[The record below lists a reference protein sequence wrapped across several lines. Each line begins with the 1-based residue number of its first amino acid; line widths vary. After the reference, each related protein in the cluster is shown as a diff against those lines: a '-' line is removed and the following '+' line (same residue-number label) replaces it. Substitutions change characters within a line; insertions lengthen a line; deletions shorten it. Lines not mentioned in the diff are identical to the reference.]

1 MINTIVQLNETP
13 VGVPKPS
20 DFKLATA
27 EVANLQNDEV
37 LCQIMYLSLDPYMRS
52 QISGLHISGSVLPG
66 TMMNGETVARVID
79 SKSDEFKKGDIVR
92 GFGGWQQYA
101 VLPAKAL
108 TKLPA
113 DASSYSAYLSALGS
127 TGLTAYAAL
136 ILKGAPKQGDTVV
149 IPAATGG
156 VGSTAAQLAKIY
168 GCKVIGIAGG
178 EEKCRLAVEKL
189 GYDACID
196 RKNENVAEK
205 LKEYCPDGVDI
216 YLDLVGG
223 ETLNIVSTQLA
234 IGARVILCGIMS
246 EVNKTERSG
255 GPMPAMWIKSRATV
269 YGFVVYDFE
278 GQRAEFIKE
287 CQAYID
293 DKRLMLFEEITTG
306 IENAPDAF
314 CRLMNGKNIGK
325 VIVKVSE

>member
-1 MINTIVQLNETP
+1 MLNTIVQLKQTP
-13 VGVPKPS
+13 EGVPEPS
-20 DFKLATA
+20 DFQLASA
-27 EVANLQNDEV
+27 EVDALQEGEV

-66 TMMNGETVARVID
+66 TMMNGETIARVLE
-79 SKSDEFKKGDIVR
+79 SRSDDFQAGDMVR

-101 VLPAKAL
+101 ILPAKAL

-113 DASSYSAYLSALGS
+113 DATNYSAYLSALGS

-178 EEKCRLAVEKL
+178 EEKCRVAVEKL

-196 RKNENVAEK
+196 RKTENVAEK
-205 LKEYCPDGVDI
+205 LKELCPDGVDI

-223 ETLNIVSTQLA
+223 ETLNIVSSQLA

-269 YGFVVYDFE
+269 FGFVVYDFE
-278 GQRAEFIKE
+278 GQRADFIKE
-287 CQAYID
+287 CQGYID
-293 DKRLMLFEEITTG
+293 ENRLVPFEDVTEG
-306 IENAPDAF
+306 IENAADAF
-314 CRLMNGKNIGK
+314 CRLMKGKNIGK
-325 VIVKVSE
+325 VLVKVSD